1 MPDLS
6 TYKINFWILKP
17 YEVCHYSD
25 FFFLEGAYGFWIQK
39 KNING
44 LVNWEKLAL
53 LFKSDNY
60 TIN

>member
-1 MPDLS
+1 MA
-6 TYKINFWILKP
+6 F
-17 YEVCHYSD
+17 E
-25 FFFLEGAYGFWIQK
+25 FR

-44 LVNWEKLAL
+44 FVNWEKLAL